1 MRQAAAMC
9 SQYHGARCRYALS
22 AMLDCSPSNRESTLI
37 LPALAVCQVLGHS
50 SEYTVITLSVWDNG
64 ESLPYLRQT
73 KFQRVP
79 MGTEEETA
87 DAGKHFHA

>member
-1 MRQAAAMC
+1 
-9 SQYHGARCRYALS
+9 
-22 AMLDCSPSNRESTLI
+22 MLDCSPSNRESKLI

-50 SEYTVITLSVWDNG
+50 SEYTVIILSVWDNG
-64 ESLPYLRQT
+64 ESLPYLQQT

-87 DAGKHFHA
+87 DAGALFRA